1 MGKFAGIK
9 KETVIKAIRR
19 SSGII
24 STVAA
29 RLDCNWRTA
38 ERLIWKWPE
47 TVEAYQEEQERVL
60 DVAETKVIESI
71 VNGDMPTTKWY
82 LAKKGRHRGYDDDH
96 KPEGPEGEEGDLIR
110 IVIDE

>member
-9 KETVIKAIRR
+9 KETVIAAIRR

-24 STVAA
+24 STIAA
-29 RLDCNWRTA
+29 RLGCNWRTA
-38 ERLIWKWPE
+38 ERLIWKWPD
-47 TVEAYQEEQERVL
+47 TVEAYQEEQEHVL

-82 LAKKGRHRGYDDDH
+82 LSKKGRHRGYDDEH
-96 KPEGPEGEEGDLIR
+96 KPESTGGEEGDQIR

>member
-9 KETVIKAIRR
+9 KETVLKAIKK

-24 STVAA
+24 STIAA

-47 TVEAYQEEQERVL
+47 TATAYQDEQEIVL
-60 DVAETKVIESI
+60 DIAETKVIESI
-71 VNGDMPTTKWY
+71 YNGDMPTTKWY

-96 KPEGPEGEEGDLIR
+96 KPEGTEGAEGDLIR
-110 IVIDE
+110 IVIDQ